1 MTDFNVSEMEH
12 RLPELVITNDAY
24 PSELVNRAKLICD
37 NLAFIEFKIEYLRRL
52 LNREEI
58 D

>member
-1 MTDFNVSEMEH
+1 MEEEACKLAEAVMTNG
-12 RLPELVITNDAY
+12 DAY

-52 LNREEI
+52 LNHEEI
-58 D
+58 G